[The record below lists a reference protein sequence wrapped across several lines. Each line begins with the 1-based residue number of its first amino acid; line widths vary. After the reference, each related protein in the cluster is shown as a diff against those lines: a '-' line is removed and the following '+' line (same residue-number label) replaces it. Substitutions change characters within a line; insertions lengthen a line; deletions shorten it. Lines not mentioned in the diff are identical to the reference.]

1 MEMKSEDRALTPEDL
16 RLCCD
21 PVALEFSSTAEVE
34 PISGVIGQDDAI
46 EALRFGLEFSAP
58 GQNIYVRGLN
68 GTGRMTLV
76 HKLLE
81 DVQPPDKP
89 SRDFC
94 YVHNFRQTDRP
105 GLITLKRGDGRRFK
119 TMMDRLVEFI
129 VEQLGPALAS
139 DNMRARRADIDE
151 EAQTRL
157 RELGEPFEDELRA
170 SGLVLV
176 PVQMGPTV
184 QPTIM
189 PLIDGEPKPLQQ
201 IEAEQDK
208 LGVTS
213 EQIEEYR
220 RKIGHF
226 ARQFED
232 VSHKIQEFQSHHR
245 EAMRSFYENE
255 AGNIVA
261 PRIAAV
267 NQALEEASVA
277 RFLDDLVDDLIYE
290 RLSLLGEDTFFT
302 QAYRVNL
309 VLDHEDS
316 EQRPIIVESSP
327 NLTNLLGSIE
337 REFVPGGAF
346 RTDHMMIQAGSL
358 LLAEG
363 GYLVLQARDVLG
375 EMGAWKIL
383 MRTLRTGKLEIIP
396 SELVA
401 ANWFGPQLKPEAIP
415 IDVKVILIG
424 EPGLYNMLDAADPDF
439 SDLFKVLADFDTT
452 IPRDVEGESFYAG
465 VLAHLAKSEDILDF
479 SAEGVATLIEHGSR
493 IAGRRDQLTARF
505 GRLADI
511 AREAAYLARKDGA
524 ALVGKSEVRHAID
537 RGRHRANLPARRF
550 RKMIA
555 EGTIGVQTHG
565 EVIGQINGLAVIQ
578 SGPLTYGF
586 PNRITATIGAGTA
599 GAVNIEREA
608 QLSGAIHTKGF
619 YILGGLLRHLLRT
632 DHPLAFSASIAF
644 EQSYGGIDGD
654 SASTAEIC
662 CLISA
667 LTDIPLR
674 QDLALTGAIDQLGNI
689 QPIGAVAEKIEGFFL
704 VCREAGLTGTQGVV
718 IPRTNVQN
726 LMLHP
731 DIVEACA
738 AGQFH
743 VCAIDTIY
751 EALEVFTGWDAGRPD
766 ADGEYAEGT
775 LLHRAETR
783 ALAYWKMAAGKNG
796 EIEEVSSTNPQ
807 D

>member
-1 MEMKSEDRALTPEDL
+1 MHKQPEKHALGVEDL
-16 RLCCD
+16 RLSCD
-21 PVALEFSSTAEVE
+21 PEQLPFSSTAEVE
-34 PISGVIGQDDAI
+34 PIAGVIGQDDAI

-76 HKLLE
+76 RRLLE
-81 DVQPPDKP
+81 EVQPPDKP

-129 VEQLGPALAS
+129 IEQLGPALAS

-151 EAQTRL
+151 ETQSGL
-157 RELGEPFEDELRA
+157 RKLGEPFEDELRA
-170 SGLVLV
+170 SGLALV

-189 PLIDGEPKPLQQ
+189 PLIDGEPKPMLQV
-201 IEAEQDK
+201 EAEQGK
-208 LGVTS
+208 LGITP
-213 EQIEEYR
+213 EQIEEYH

-226 ARQFED
+226 ARRFED

-245 EAMRSFYENE
+245 EAMRTFYEKE
-255 AGNIVA
+255 AANLVA
-261 PRIAAV
+261 PRIAAIKE
-267 NQALEEASVA
+267 ALNDASVA
-277 RFLDDLVDDLIYE
+277 LFLDDLVDDLVNE
-290 RLSLLGEDTFFT
+290 RLAMLGEDQSFT

-309 VLDHEDS
+309 VLDHRDS
-316 EQRPIIVESSP
+316 AQRPIIVESSP

-346 RTDHMMIQAGSL
+346 RTDHTMIQAGSIL
-358 LLAEG
+358 MAEG
-363 GYLVLQARDVLG
+363 GYLVLQARDVLA

-383 MRTLRTGKLEIIP
+383 MRTLRTGNLEIIP

-424 EPGLYNMLDAADPDF
+424 EPGLYNMLDMADPDF

-452 IPRDVEGESFYAG
+452 IPRDTQGESFYAG
-465 VLAHLAKSEDILDF
+465 VLAHLAKSEGLLDF
-479 SAEGVATLIEHGSR
+479 SDCGVATLIEHGAR
-493 IAGRRDQLTARF
+493 IADRRDQLTARF

-511 AREAAYLARKDGA
+511 AREAAYLARRDGA
-524 ALVGKSEVRHAID
+524 RQVRKAEVRRAID
-537 RGRHRANLPARRF
+537 RGRHRANLPARSF

-555 EGTIGVQTHG
+555 DGTIGVQTRG
-565 EVIGQINGLAVIQ
+565 EVVGQINGLAVIQ

-608 QLSGAIHTKGF
+608 NLSGAIHTKGF

-662 CLISA
+662 CLLSA
-667 LTDIPLR
+667 LTDVPLR

-704 VCREAGLTGTQGVV
+704 VCKEAGLTGTQGVV
-718 IPRTNVQN
+718 IPRTNVKN

-731 DIVEACA
+731 NIVEACA
-738 AGQFH
+738 NGQFQ
-743 VCAIDTIY
+743 VYPVDTIY
-751 EALEVFTGWDAGRPD
+751 DALELFTGWEAGRPD
-766 ADGEYAEGT
+766 AEGEYVEGT
-775 LLHRAETR
+775 LLHRAEAR

-796 EIEEVSSTNPQ
+796 LAGEASVP

>member
-1 MEMKSEDRALTPEDL
+1 MGEKQDDRSLSVGDL
-16 RLCCD
+16 RRSCD
-21 PVALEFSSTAEVE
+21 PDGLPFKSTAEVE
-34 PISGVIGQDDAI
+34 PIAGVIGQDDAI

-58 GQNIYVRGLN
+58 GQNIYVRGLG

-76 HKLLE
+76 RRLLE
-81 DVQPPDKP
+81 EVQPPEKP

-105 GLITLKRGDGRRFK
+105 GLISLKRGDGRRFK
-119 TMMDRLVEFI
+119 VMMDRLVEFI
-129 VEQLGPALAS
+129 VEQLGPSLGS

-151 EAQTRL
+151 EAQAEL
-157 RELGEPFEDELRA
+157 RRLGEPFEDELR
-170 SGLVLV
+170 SNGLALV

-189 PLIDGEPKPLQQ
+189 PVVKGEPKPLPQ
-201 IEAEQDK
+201 IEAERED
-208 LGVTS
+208 LGITS

-232 VSHKIQEFQSHHR
+232 VSHKIQEFQSRHR
-245 EAMRSFYENE
+245 EAMRSFYEKE
-255 AGNIVA
+255 ATALVA
-261 PRIAAV
+261 PRIAAIKE
-267 NQALEEASVA
+267 ALGEGSVE
-277 RFLDDLVDDLIYE
+277 RFLDDLSNDLITE
-290 RLSLLGEDTFFT
+290 RLAGLGEDHSFT
-302 QAYRVNL
+302 HSYRVNL
-309 VLDHEDS
+309 VLDHEQS
-316 EQRPIIVESSP
+316 AQRPIIVESSP
-327 NLTNLLGSIE
+327 NLANLLGTIE

-363 GYLVLQARDVLG
+363 GYLVLQARDVLA

-401 ANWFGPQLKPEAIP
+401 ANWFGPQLKPQAIP

-439 SDLFKVLADFDTT
+439 SDLFKVLADFDST
-452 IPRDVEGESFYAG
+452 IPRNEEGANFYAG
-465 VLAHLAKSEDILDF
+465 VLAHLAKFENLLDF
-479 SAEGVATLIEHGSR
+479 SVSGVATLIEHGSR

-511 AREAAYLARKDGA
+511 AREAAYLARKEGSA
-524 ALVGKSEVRHAID
+524 EVGKDEVRRAID

-555 EGTIGVQTHG
+555 DGTIGVKVQG
-565 EVIGQINGLAVIQ
+565 ETIGQINGLAVIQ

-586 PNRITATIGAGTA
+586 PNRITATMGAGTA

-608 QLSGAIHTKGF
+608 NLSGAIHTKGF

-667 LTDIPLR
+667 LTDVPLR
-674 QDLALTGAIDQLGNI
+674 QDLAVTGAIDQLGNI

-704 VCREAGLTGTQGVV
+704 VCKEAGLTGTQGVV
-718 IPRTNVQN
+718 IPRTNVDN

-731 DIVEACA
+731 EIVAACA
-738 AGQFH
+738 EGSFQ
-743 VCAIDTIY
+743 VWAIDTIY
-751 EALEVFTGWDAGRPD
+751 DALELFTGWEAGR
-766 ADGEYAEGT
+766 ADEKGDYAQGT
-775 LLHRAETR
+775 LLHRAEAR

-796 EIEEVSSTNPQ
+796 AAR
-807 D
+807 